1 MMGYPKMIMK
11 ILKHACYGPSRGSKT
26 MNLYNNLTPDFRDP
40 KPEVN
45 NKTSVFIDTIYV
57 VCVY

>member
-1 MMGYPKMIMK
+1 MMGYPKMITK

-26 MNLYNNLTPDFRDP
+26 MNLYNILTPDFRDP
-40 KPEVN
+40 KSEVN
-45 NKTSVFIDTIYV
+45 AKTSVFIDTIYV

>member
-1 MMGYPKMIMK
+1 MMGYPKMITK

-40 KPEVN
+40 KSDVN
-45 NKTSVFIDTIYV
+45 DKTSVFIDTIYV

>member
-1 MMGYPKMIMK
+1 MMGYPKMITK

-26 MNLYNNLTPDFRDP
+26 MSLYNSLTPDFRDP
-40 KPEVN
+40 KPAVN
-45 NKTSVFIDTIYV
+45 DKTSVFIDTIYV